1 MTTIAEGVFT
11 PAELIDSIASA
22 ALGFAPWSE
31 PASGDVANDQSTND
45 WYNNARL
52 LYHADANLYVLM
64 YVPNTG
70 RCFYDSYFDHNGVR
84 MVFSN
89 DWNTSEV
96 RPAGWTTTG
105 QSEPFAGDVGNHYN
119 ASTTYYNMN
128 DDRQGPSL
136 GALNARARKYTQA
149 NIDDRIDVANLFEFT
164 AYGSVGA
171 DHFALGAYSHDD
183 ATQGS
188 AAFIGWEHLGSKF
201 WDDGNDPWVAMWG
214 TGGNSDWIQGQ
225 YSWAAADYSGSS
237 NSLGRVGA
245 IGGEARLGHINPASD
260 DDTYFF
266 LRPVVYQNE
275 NKQEPVGF
283 FKPLIMNDT
292 FEGGAHGD
300 IVSYDGVDYRIMQQS
315 GAGRDKTV
323 SVGVRYT

>member
-1 MTTIAEGVFT
+1 MT
-11 PAELIDSIASA
+11 DS
-22 ALGFAPWSE
+22 
-31 PASGDVANDQSTND
+31 
-45 WYNNARL
+45 
-52 LYHADANLYVLM
+52 M
-64 YVPNTG
+64 
-70 RCFYDSYFDHNGVR
+70 
-84 MVFSN
+84 
-89 DWNTSEV
+89 
-96 RPAGWTTTG
+96 
-105 QSEPFAGDVGNHYN
+105 
-119 ASTTYYNMN
+119 
-128 DDRQGPSL
+128 QGPSL
-136 GALNARARKYTQA
+136 GALNAKVGDYTQA
-149 NIDDRIDVANLFEFT
+149 TIDDRIDVANLFEFT

-183 ATQGS
+183 ASSGS

-214 TGGNSDWIQGQ
+214 MGANYNDGYIPDGYRPPTSIQGQ
-225 YSWAAADYSGSS
+225 YSWAAADWSGPS
-237 NSLGRVGA
+237 NSLAPGGA

-292 FEGGAHGD
+292 SEGGAHGD
-300 IVSYDGVDYRIMQQS
+300 IVTYDGVDYRIMQQS
-315 GAGRDKTV
+315 GAARNYTV

>member
-22 ALGFAPWSE
+22 ALGFGPWSE
-31 PASGDVANDQSTND
+31 PESGTVANDQSTND

-64 YVPNTG
+64 FVPNTG
-70 RCFYDSYFDHNGVR
+70 RGYYDGLEDHNGVR

-96 RPAGWTTTG
+96 RPAGLTTTG
-105 QSEPFAGDVGNHYN
+105 WSDPFAGDVGNHYFG
-119 ASTTYYNMN
+119 STTYNEMN
-128 DDRQGPSL
+128 DGRQGPSL
-136 GALNARARKYTQA
+136 GALNIEARDYTQA
-149 NIDDRIDVANLFEFT
+149 NINDRIDVANLFEFT

-225 YSWAAADYSGSS
+225 YSWAAADYSSPS
-237 NSLGRVGA
+237 NSLGPVGA

-283 FKPLIMNDT
+283 FEPLIMNDT
-292 FEGGAHGD
+292 NEGGAHGD
-300 IVSYDGVDYRIMQQS
+300 IVTYDGVDYRIMQQS
-315 GAGRDKTV
+315 GAGRDLTL

>member
-22 ALGFAPWSE
+22 ALGFASWSE
-31 PASGDVANDQSTND
+31 PESGNVANDQSTTD

-64 YVPNTG
+64 YVPNDG
-70 RCFYDSYFDHNGVR
+70 RCYYNGNEDHNGVR

-105 QSEPFAGDVGNHYN
+105 KAEPFAGDVGNHYP
-119 ASTTYYNMN
+119 ASTTYYDMN
-128 DDRQGPSL
+128 DDQQGPSL
-136 GALNARARKYTQA
+136 AALNSKARGYTQA
-149 NIDDRIDVANLFEFT
+149 TINDRIDVANLFEFT

-183 ATQGS
+183 ATYGS

-201 WDDGNDPWVAMWG
+201 WDDGNDPWVVMWG
-214 TGGNSDWIQGQ
+214 TGDDANRIQGQ

-237 NSLGRVGA
+237 NSLGPGGA

-275 NKQEPVGF
+275 NKQEPVAF

-292 FEGGAHGD
+292 NEGGAHGD

-315 GAGRDKTV
+315 GAGRGHTV